1 MTNSV
6 DLFLGEWA
14 RSLDERHRLSLP
26 PEWADLLAGTSGQCT
41 LAKERPGCL
50 SLWNAEQWQD
60 WLSSGVDLLRTKLRS
75 GRLGG
80 DVDEVQ
86 RLGRLLSTR
95 HHTAAIAGR
104 GRVAIPESFRE
115 AARTRLG
122 SPHVADEEKLADF
135 LRRVPDGEAAVAP
148 IREVIAQIEEDM
160 ETRSLLEAITE
171 DELATIRWFYATGK
185 ALGVAEASGA
195 KPARSMSETRA

>member
-26 PEWADLLAGTSGQCT
+26 PEWADLLAGTCGQCT

-50 SLWNAEQWQD
+50 SLWNAEQWQG
-60 WLSSGVDLLRTKLRS
+60 WLTSGVDLLRTKLRS

-115 AARTRLG
+115 FLGVEAGGDVLIVGAAVCVEVWRPQAWGEHIGQQMPGFRELF
-122 SPHVADEEKLADF
+122 EKL
-135 LRRVPDGEAAVAP
+135 
-148 IREVIAQIEEDM
+148 
-160 ETRSLLEAITE
+160 T
-171 DELATIRWFYATGK
+171 K
-185 ALGVAEASGA
+185 
-195 KPARSMSETRA
+195 